1 MKFNFSRT
9 PMFALPLLAT
19 LATPTF
25 AGDATLEL
33 LAQKGIISA
42 EEYATLKAKQKD
54 QAQVSLK
61 DGLKITSQDGKSNVQ
76 FGALM
81 QLDAAHFTNKSSGAS
96 KDYGDGSELRRGRLS
111 MSGTSGAWDFRLET
125 ELSPNATLGIT
136 DAWATW
142 RGPVNIT
149 AGNFKVPYSLEALM
163 SDKNL
168 AFMERSLAAAFLPVR
183 APGIMVSKSSPH
195 GSLAAGV
202 FGEPLNTATSDD
214 EGGGFSVRA
223 TWAPMIASGHV
234 LHVGG
239 SMHWRQPTQVSAG
252 SKLETLRLSS
262 KPEMNL
268 FPDRLVD
275 TGNIA
280 GDVRDS
286 RVAALELAT
295 TQGPV
300 TAQAEYA
307 MTQVRRETGSNL
319 DFTGA
324 YAQIAWAVTGEVRG
338 YKPETG
344 VLDGI
349 RPNGAV
355 AWELAARYSKLD
367 LTDGTVN
374 GGEERNASYAIN
386 AYVGPNV
393 KLSLNYVD
401 VLSVKGGLMNGN
413 EPSAVMLR
421 TQFSY

>member
-1 MKFNFSRT
+1 MKFRFLRT
-9 PMFALPLLAT
+9 PAFTLPLLAT
-19 LATPTF
+19 LATPAF
-25 AGDATLEL
+25 AADATLEL
-33 LAQKGIISA
+33 LAQKGIITA
-42 EEYATLKAKQKD
+42 EEYATLKAGQKD

-61 DGLKITSQDGKSNVQ
+61 DGLKITSQDGKSTVQ

-81 QLDAAHFTNKSSGAS
+81 QLDAAHFTNKSSGTS

-125 ELSPNATLGIT
+125 ELSPNTTLGIT
-136 DAWATW
+136 DVWATW

-168 AFMERSLAAAFLPVR
+168 AFMERSLASAFLPSR
-183 APGIMVSKSSPH
+183 APGILVSKSNPH

-202 FGEPLNTATSDD
+202 FGEPLSTATSDD
-214 EGGGFSVRA
+214 EGGGFSARA

-239 SMHWRQPTQVSAG
+239 SVHWRQPTQTAG
-252 SKLETLRLSS
+252 NKPETLKLSS

-268 FPDRLVD
+268 FPDKLVD

-307 MTQVRRETGSNL
+307 VTQVSRETGSNL

-324 YAQIAWAVTGEVRG
+324 YAQIVWAVTGEVRG

-344 VLDGI
+344 VLEGI

-401 VLSVKGGLMNGN
+401 VLSVKGGAFAGN
-413 EPSAVMLR
+413 EPAAVMLR

>member
-1 MKFNFSRT
+1 MKFNFLQT
-9 PMFALPLLAT
+9 TVFTLPLLAT
-19 LATPTF
+19 LATPAF
-25 AGDATLEL
+25 AADATLEL
-33 LAQKGIISA
+33 LAQKGIITA
-42 EEYATLKAKQKD
+42 DEYATLKAGQKD

-81 QLDAAHFTNKSSGAS
+81 QLDAAHFKHGS

-111 MSGTSGAWDFRLET
+111 LSGTSGAWDFRLET

-142 RGPVNIT
+142 RRPVSIT

-168 AFMERSLAAAFLPVR
+168 AFMERSLASAFLPSR
-183 APGIMVSKSSPH
+183 APGIMVSKSHPH
-195 GSLAAGV
+195 GSLSAGI
-202 FGEPLNTATSDD
+202 FGEPLSTATTDD
-214 EGGGFSVRA
+214 EGGGFSTRA
-223 TWAPMIASGHV
+223 TWAPLIASGHAV
-234 LHVGG
+234 HLGG
-239 SMHWRQPTQVSAG
+239 SLHWRQPTQVSTG
-252 SKLETLRLSS
+252 SKLESLKLSS

-268 FPDRLVD
+268 FPDKLVD

-307 MTQVRRETGSNL
+307 LTQVRRESGADL
-319 DFTGA
+319 DFSA
-324 YAQIAWAVTGEVRG
+324 SYAQLAWVVTGEVRG

-344 VLDGI
+344 VLEGI

-355 AWELAARYSKLD
+355 AWELAARWSALD
-367 LTDGTVN
+367 LTDGTVK
-374 GGEERNASYAIN
+374 GGAERNASFAIN

-401 VLSVKGGLMNGN
+401 VLSVKGGLMAGN